1 MRSRAASISG
11 SVGRSNVEHLL
22 EDLTNGR
29 ERVEPARLD
38 VVEQPPQLR
47 VVPDRRLEMP
57 PRTRRGD
64 LEHLLRQVRPPP
76 PLQLSVDLEPGP
88 MLGDLLL
95 ELLEP
100 FAAHRLGE
108 HDRRAPAF
116 GPAER

>member
-22 EDLTNGR
+22 EELTNGR

-38 VVEQPPQLR
+38 VVEQPRQLR

-64 LEHLLRQVRPPP
+64 LEHLLREIRPPP
-76 PLQLSVDLEPGP
+76 PFELAVLLEPRTV
-88 MLGDLLL
+88 LGDLLL
-95 ELLEP
+95 ELLELL
-100 FAAHRLGE
+100 AGHGLGGV
-108 HDRRAPAF
+108 D
-116 GPAER
+116 